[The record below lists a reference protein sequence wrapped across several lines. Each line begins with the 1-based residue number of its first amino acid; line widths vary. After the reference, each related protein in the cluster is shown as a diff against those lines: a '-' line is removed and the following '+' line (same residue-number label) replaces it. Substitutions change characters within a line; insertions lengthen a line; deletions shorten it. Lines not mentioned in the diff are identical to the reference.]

1 MTVATP
7 AKNLGLTPNEAWR
20 LYEEPRVTLIW
31 RREELREVY
40 RADAALLRR
49 VRIGVRFRAADLRRK
64 WRVAGVS
71 GVLNRG
77 LWAGVLTYEGIDQ
90 VTRERVYRR
99 VK

>member
-40 RADAALLRR
+40 RADAAILRR
-49 VRIGVRFRAADLRRK
+49 DRIRVRYPPADMRRQ